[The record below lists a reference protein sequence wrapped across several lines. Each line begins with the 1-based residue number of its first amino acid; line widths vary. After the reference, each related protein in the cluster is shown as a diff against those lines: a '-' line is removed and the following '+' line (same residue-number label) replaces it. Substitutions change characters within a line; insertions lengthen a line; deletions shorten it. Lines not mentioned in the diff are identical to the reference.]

1 MGVIG
6 FPTLSSVQ
14 TAGPLYFPLEGGGSY
29 WRAESSI
36 IIIGTKLGK

>member
-14 TAGPLYFPLEGGGSY
+14 TAGPLYFPLEGGGPT
-29 WRAESSI
+29 
-36 IIIGTKLGK
+36 GGQNPV